1 MAVAAAGDTG
11 FSRTVLVLW
20 GIIALVVGFF
30 LLFRPGI
37 TALVCVEIMAI
48 AWIIGG
54 IFDFIGA
61 IAERGHYWGW
71 RIVGSIIGI
80 LAGIYIVAHPA
91 LGTVFTLTIAFI
103 FIAIAALINGIF
115 NIFAGFKNEG
125 GTSWASVIIG
135 LLQIVVGIW
144 FIMNPVTGAL
154 LLVPVLGIFLIL
166 AGIFAIIATFFLGK
180 SSATPTQPSE
190 PA

>member
-1 MAVAAAGDTG
+1 MAVAAAGDMG

-20 GIIALVVGFF
+20 GIVALVAGFF
-30 LLFRPGI
+30 LLLRPGI
-37 TALVCVEIMAI
+37 SALIWVEIMAI

-61 IAERGHYWGW
+61 LAERGHYWGW

-80 LAGIYIVAHPA
+80 LAGIYIVANPA

-103 FIAIAALINGIF
+103 FIAIAALINGAF

-180 SSATPTQPSE
+180 SSAPPTQPSE